1 METLSDG
8 WDKAMIARLGSKVLL
23 RLWNPVGATDKSG
36 NTIRDIRRRRRS
48 KRISAEIKRLRA
60 ENGEPERQVT
70 QMFSLQAIGF
80 FRRWRLRKI
89 AKQVR
94 AGIVP
99 EGVDQETIFEALKQ
113 TRPGGTLEAFGFL
126 SYKVFDKHGTLK
138 QACPVAGVKEVTVE
152 FTKHLADAMC
162 SSGTPMDN
170 FNAHGMGDGSTAETD
185 TQTAL
190 VNQQDGRNV
199 GSQTHGA
206 TSNIYKSVATIVAT
220 DAYTAIEH
228 GIFDT
233 TGAASDVMLDR
244 TIGWVSTEPG
254 HGR

>member
-1 METLSDG
+1 LY
-8 WDKAMIARLGSKVLL
+8 RKVL
-23 RLWNPVGATDKSG
+23 T
-36 NTIRDIRRRRRS
+36 RRPS
-48 KRISAEIKRLRA
+48 
-60 ENGEPERQVT
+60 
-70 QMFSLQAIGF
+70 
-80 FRRWRLRKI
+80 
-89 AKQVR
+89 
-94 AGIVP
+94 
-99 EGVDQETIFEALKQ
+99 FEALKQ

-244 TIGWVSTEPG
+244 TIVGSPPNLATDDEVEWTYQLTINAG
-254 HGR
+254 G